1 MSTTTSTTSGLS
13 GRYLDYFFR
22 FILILGF
29 AVVLPVGLYHRL
41 KAHLASREKLN
52 RRQEGQ
58 DLCKGAIQ

>member
-1 MSTTTSTTSGLS
+1 MEH
-13 GRYLDYFFR
+13 DNIFR

-41 KAHLASREKLN
+41 KADLASREKLN